1 MPSFF
6 FQDDFSCF
14 YILIMR
20 TIYSLLHSNLLVLN
34 FPKFKMMKIG
44 DQKKLFSLEMHIF
57 FSTTIFKCWFKL
69 LYSTFFFFFCK
80 YRSWLF
86 FSFVYEKYVKSG
98 KCHFVRGAL
107 YTIFLC
113 ITIFMV
119 ITFWSIWFRY
129 FFLIMPEILG
139 REKKR
144 V

>member
-14 YILIMR
+14 YILIMH

-44 DQKKLFSLEMHIF
+44 DQKKLFSLEMHTF
-57 FSTTIFKCWFKL
+57 LQLPFSSVDSNFNIQH
-69 LYSTFFFFFCK
+69 FFFCK

-86 FSFVYEKYVKSG
+86 FSFVNEKYVKSG

-113 ITIFMV
+113 IIIFMV

>member
-69 LYSTFFFFFCK
+69 LYSTFFFFFLQIQILAILLICLWK
-80 YRSWLF
+80 ICQIGKVSFCERGIVHHFSLHYNFYGNNILIHLIQILLFNNAWNSW
-86 FSFVYEKYVKSG
+86 
-98 KCHFVRGAL
+98 
-107 YTIFLC
+107 
-113 ITIFMV
+113 
-119 ITFWSIWFRY
+119 
-129 FFLIMPEILG
+129 
-139 REKKR
+139 
-144 V
+144 